1 MTNQAKTLVSIAIA
15 LPIISLTS
23 CGVNTSE
30 NVANT
35 ADTKTAGQP
44 VNTNKPVKLTLV
56 SYAVTQKAYQ
66 QIIPKF
72 AEKWKAQTGQ
82 TVEFDQS
89 YGGSGSQTR
98 AVIDGLE

>member
-1 MTNQAKTLVSIAIA
+1 MFKLSKSVYPLSKNLTNQAKTLVSIAIA

-44 VNTNKPVKLTLV
+44 VNTNKPVKL
-56 SYAVTQKAYQ
+56 
-66 QIIPKF
+66 
-72 AEKWKAQTGQ
+72 
-82 TVEFDQS
+82 
-89 YGGSGSQTR
+89 
-98 AVIDGLE
+98 